1 MSDLKT
7 FVFLLIV
14 GFAFSQE
21 NPEPCRTCLQSLM
34 AGLNLQNM
42 DELKA
47 LLTPIIGE
55 VLDQRESRQCQAGHP
70 GLPGLQGQPGRDG
83 RDGLSGVQGPMGE
96 KGSKGD
102 VGLQGEVGQGS
113 PGVQGIKGEIGTRGL
128 PGLPGPQGE
137 AGVFGRTGFSAYNG
151 GYDGYLEGEITYTDI
166 VIGEDLIN
174 NNTGKFTCKT
184 GGTYLFVF
192 SGNAQKGVPVWI
204 GVYLNGDLQLI
215 FQDTDSAN
223 NKTLSFNWTFTLNA
237 NDRVYLTIEGGKFR
251 VQTGP
256 FPFKL
261 YFSGFLLK

>member
-102 VGLQGEVGQGS
+102 VGLQGEVGQGL
-113 PGVQGIKGEIGTRGL
+113 PGVQGIKGEIGT
-128 PGLPGPQGE
+128 PGPPHCCPTRRSRAWQ
-137 AGVFGRTGFSAYNG
+137 ARSSA
-151 GYDGYLEGEITYTDI
+151 
-166 VIGEDLIN
+166 
-174 NNTGKFTCKT
+174 
-184 GGTYLFVF
+184 
-192 SGNAQKGVPVWI
+192 
-204 GVYLNGDLQLI
+204 
-215 FQDTDSAN
+215 
-223 NKTLSFNWTFTLNA
+223 
-237 NDRVYLTIEGGKFR
+237 DRAR
-251 VQTGP
+251 Q
-256 FPFKL
+256 
-261 YFSGFLLK
+261 SQSR